1 MAVYKVYG
9 IECKLAVD
17 DDRTRSLDMVP
28 RGTRCGGNKVK
39 GVERR
44 MCLAGSPLCSP
55 GQSAHHGNCFCPQVC
70 LDRQCVDASAYGRLE
85 ECAKKCNNNGVSVED
100 DFVSFGGRRA
110 TRCLNGGCFALEFLQ
125 VCNHKKECH
134 CDPGWAPP
142 HCDIQ
147 YADLPQGTGRSS
159 LDHRHTQRNHSSS
172 DSLRAVPSVCPPE
185 N

>member
-1 MAVYKVYG
+1 MFCGGGGESISGKMAVYKVYG

-44 MCLAGSPLCSP
+44 TRLAGSPLCSA

-70 LDRQCVDASAYGRLE
+70 LDRQCVDASAYGRPE

-100 DFVSFGGRRA
+100 NFVSSGGRRA
-110 TRCLNGGCFALEFLQ
+110 TRCLNGGCFALEFLRCAITRRSAT
-125 VCNHKKECH
+125 VT
-134 CDPGWAPP
+134 PAGPP
-142 HCDIQ
+142 RT
-147 YADLPQGTGRSS
+147 ATSS
-159 LDHRHTQRNHSSS
+159 MQIYLK
-172 DSLRAVPSVCPPE
+172 VPDALV
-185 N
+185 

>member
-1 MAVYKVYG
+1 MWRQQGERGGETHAPRRVATLLARAIRSPRKLLLSAGLPRPPMCGRVG
-9 IECKLAVD
+9 VRETGGVRQEVQQQRGECGRQL
-17 DDRTRSLDMVP
+17 
-28 RGTRCGGNKVK
+28 
-39 GVERR
+39 
-44 MCLAGSPLCSP
+44 CLL
-55 GQSAHHGNCFCPQVC
+55 
-70 LDRQCVDASAYGRLE
+70 
-85 ECAKKCNNNGVSVED
+85 
-100 DFVSFGGRRA
+100 RRA
-110 TRCLNGGCFALEFLQ
+110 TGDSMFEWRLFCVGIPQ

-159 LDHRHTQRNHSSS
+159 LDHRHTHTHRNHSSS